1 MATRLLVLGLVRTLG
16 RAHGYRVGRELMAW
30 DADKWANTK
39 TGSIYHALRQLSKEG
54 YLKALPEGDVQ
65 DGARTDYEI
74 TEKGDK
80 EFFALMQ
87 RALAEPRSRPDALY
101 AGFAFMS
108 ALPREMV
115 LELLRKRLAA
125 LRRAELETVRA
136 AKEAGTAAPP
146 NSDGLSAFQSSMTD
160 AQAAWLESEIARIEN
175 GDYVFY
181 GEGIPVFGER
191 NNPAMAPAVQ

>member
-39 TGSIYHALRQLSKEG
+39 TGSIYHALRQLAKEG
-54 YLKALPEGDVQ
+54 YLKAIPEGDVQ

-74 TEKGDK
+74 TEKGEK

-87 RALAEPRSRPDALY
+87 RALAEPRPRPDPLY

-108 ALPREMV
+108 ALPRETV
-115 LELLRKRLAA
+115 LALLRKRLDA
-125 LRRAELETVRA
+125 LRPTRTETTGAEE
-136 AKEAGTAAPP
+136 EASVAPP
-146 NSDGLSAFQSSMTD
+146 NSDLLTAYQASMAD
-160 AQAAWLESEIARIEN
+160 AQTRWLECEIAQIEN
-175 GDYVFY
+175 GKYLF
-181 GEGIPVFGER
+181 FGENAPVCEER
-191 NNPAMAPAVQ
+191 DRTPALAG